1 MKTPAELLQDEIAC
15 YKKPRIKA
23 RPIIDERQVK
33 EAVRYLK
40 NYRNEVAPKK
50 RMFRVRHF

>member
-15 YKKPRIKA
+15 YKKPRIEA

-40 NYRNEVAPKK
+40 NYRQEKAPKK
-50 RMFRVRHF
+50 RSFRVRHF